1 MNENV
6 EINDMRT
13 IGEFRGV
20 SFSNFK
26 KSEVKKALIEAL
38 NNNKFEQSCY
48 WCAELICAGHF
59 LEIWEIIIFFM
70 GKHIHLGNPKL
81 PIYLEMRFNHFKEI
95 MVNGYIDREINMR
108 NNDKIRK
115 LFAEIMC
122 ILCDS
127 NKKHSFENLKI
138 KPEEYEISYMKTK
151 LKAPN
156 VEFVTQL
163 FKKDDPKE
171 LFISLNEFSYQI
183 SNKNSLL
190 ACYWIEW
197 ILEFDVICK
206 RKKED
211 LIAERRTFCPVD
223 EKFQKDTI
231 WILWEIIMDKI
242 PEENKL
248 QAKIINKLLELF
260 CIRYTI
266 GVKKKRKF
274 LMFFAISLLCE
285 NFKEDIP
292 FIQNK
297 NLVQGMVDKI
307 NNIYKQIKKNEVS
320 PDTDYLF
327 ANVDQRETQR
337 NIAKIEAMNEI
348 FKI

>member
-1 MNENV
+1 MNENF
-6 EINDMRT
+6 EINDLRT
-13 IGEFRGV
+13 DSEFRGV

-26 KSEVKKALIEAL
+26 KSEVKKALLESL
-38 NNNKFEQSCY
+38 NNNKFEQSLY
-48 WCAELICAGHF
+48 WSGELICAGHF
-59 LEIWEIIIFFM
+59 LEVWEIIIFFM

-81 PIYLEMRFNHFKEI
+81 PIYLEMRFNNFKDI
-95 MVNGYIDREINMR
+95 MMNGYIGRELTMR

-127 NKKHSFENLKI
+127 NKKHSFETIKI
-138 KPEEYEISYMKTK
+138 KSEEYEITFMKTK

-156 VEFVTQL
+156 VEYITHL
-163 FKKDDPKE
+163 FKKNDPKE
-171 LFISLNEFSYQI
+171 LFISLNEFSFQI
-183 SNKNSLL
+183 TNNNSLL
-190 ACYWIEW
+190 ACYWVEW
-197 ILEFDVICK
+197 ILEFDIICK
-206 RKKED
+206 RKKEE
-211 LIAERRTFCPVD
+211 LTCERRTFCPVD

-248 QAKIINKLLELF
+248 QGKIINNLLELF
-260 CIRYTI
+260 CIRYTN

-285 NFKEDIP
+285 NYNGETP

-297 NLVQGMVDKI
+297 KLVQGMVEKI
-307 NNIYKQIKKNEVS
+307 NNIYKQIKKNEIS

-327 ANVDQRETQR
+327 ANVDQRESKR

-348 FKI
+348 FNI